1 MVAKMLKYKVV
12 TFFIFFVFLYS
23 CSKDQEKVVL
33 VKEKN
38 QKQEMISN
46 YEEGMN
52 LIEIG
57 DYFSASKKFLEA
69 EILLPQS
76 QWASKSVL
84 MASYS
89 YYMQSYYSLAIENLK
104 RYLDTYPNDKNKAYA
119 HYLLAMCYYET
130 IEGEKKDLA
139 PLILSKN
146 ELNFIIENY
155 PETDYA
161 YDARFKID
169 LINDI
174 LAAKEVY
181 IGRHYIKKKKWIPA
195 LNRFKN
201 VLQDYE
207 TTVYVE
213 EAIHRLVEIYY
224 ILGMENES
232 LKYASLLGYNYN
244 SSEWYKQSY
253 KILNKKS
260 FSLNFFIKIH
270 ALGLLSLSSM
280 SKNTVYLV

>member
-1 MVAKMLKYKVV
+1 MSKFKIVLILILVLL
-12 TFFIFFVFLYS
+12 FNS
-23 CSKDQEKVVL
+23 CSKNVEE
-33 VKEKN
+33 VKLIKETS
-38 QKQEMISN
+38 QTDEVISA
-46 YEEGMN
+46 YKKGMS
-52 LIEIG
+52 LMEAG
-57 DYFSASKKFLEA
+57 DYFAASKKFLEV

-76 QWASKSVL
+76 QWAPKSVL

-89 YYMQSYYSLAIENLK
+89 YYLQNYYSLATENLK
-104 RYLDTYPNDKNKAYA
+104 RYFKTYPKDKNMAYA

-139 PLILSKN
+139 PLIASKK
-146 ELNFIIENY
+146 ELIFIIENY

-161 YDARFKID
+161 YDAKYKID

-195 LNRFKN
+195 INRFKN
-201 VLQDYE
+201 VLINYE
-207 TTVYVE
+207 TTDHVE

-224 ILGMENES
+224 ILGMEEES

-244 SSEWYKQSY
+244 SGEWYKETYKIFNKEYKVSLPNKKKKKS
-253 KILNKKS
+253 KILNKIKS
-260 FSLNFFIKIH
+260 LF
-270 ALGLLSLSSM
+270 
-280 SKNTVYLV
+280 

>member
-1 MVAKMLKYKVV
+1 MSKFKIVLILILVLL
-12 TFFIFFVFLYS
+12 FNS
-23 CSKDQEKVVL
+23 CSKNVEE
-33 VKEKN
+33 VKLIKETS
-38 QKQEMISN
+38 QTDEVISA
-46 YEEGMN
+46 YKKGMS
-52 LIEIG
+52 LMEAG
-57 DYFSASKKFLEA
+57 DYFAASKKFLEV

-76 QWASKSVL
+76 QWAPKSVL

-89 YYMQSYYSLAIENLK
+89 YYLQNYYSLAIENLK
-104 RYLDTYPNDKNKAYA
+104 RYFKTYPKDKNMAYA

-139 PLILSKN
+139 PLIASKK
-146 ELNFIIENY
+146 ELIFIIENY

-161 YDARFKID
+161 YDAKYKID

-195 LNRFKN
+195 INRFKN
-201 VLQDYE
+201 VLINYE
-207 TTVYVE
+207 TTDHVE

-224 ILGMENES
+224 ILGMEEES

-244 SSEWYKQSY
+244 SGEWYKETYKIFNKEYKVSLPNKKKKKS
-253 KILNKKS
+253 KILNKIKS
-260 FSLNFFIKIH
+260 LF
-270 ALGLLSLSSM
+270 
-280 SKNTVYLV
+280 

>member
-1 MVAKMLKYKVV
+1 MYTYKIII
-12 TFFIFFVFLYS
+12 IFFSLFILIG
-23 CSKDQEKVVL
+23 CSKEKENIQL
-33 VKEKN
+33 IKETN
-38 QKQEMISN
+38 QKVEMISA
-46 YEEGMN
+46 YKEGMS
-52 LIEIG
+52 LIEVN
-57 DYFSASKKFLEA
+57 DYFAAGKKFLEA
-69 EILLPQS
+69 EILFPQS

-89 YYMQSYYSLAIENLK
+89 YYMQDYYSLAISNLE
-104 RYLDTYPNDKNKAYA
+104 RYFDTYPKDKNKAYA

-139 PLILSKN
+139 PILLSKK
-146 ELNFIIENY
+146 ELNYIIKNY

-169 LINDI
+169 LINDV

-181 IGRHYIKKKKWIPA
+181 IGRHYIKKGKWIPA

-201 VLQDYE
+201 VLENYE
-207 TTVYVE
+207 TTAHVE

-224 ILGMENES
+224 KLGMEDES

-244 SSEWYKQSY
+244 SGEWYEETY
-253 KILNKKS
+253 KIFNKKYRVEIPKNKKEKS
-260 FSLNFFIKIH
+260 KILGKIKN
-270 ALGLLSLSSM
+270 LF
-280 SKNTVYLV
+280 

>member
-89 YYMQSYYSLAIENLK
+89 YYMQNYYSLAIENLK

-130 IEGEKKDLA
+130 IEGEKRDLA

-201 VLQDYE
+201 VLQNYE

-244 SSEWYKQSY
+244 SSEWYEETY
-253 KILNKKS
+253 KIFNKKYEKPILKNKNENS
-260 FSLNFFIKIH
+260 KILGKIKSLF
-270 ALGLLSLSSM
+270 
-280 SKNTVYLV
+280 

>member
-1 MVAKMLKYKVV
+1 MSKFKIV
-12 TFFIFFVFLYS
+12 FILSFVLLFNS
-23 CSKDQEKVVL
+23 CSKNVEE
-33 VKEKN
+33 VKLIKETSQN
-38 QKQEMISN
+38 EEIISAYQK
-46 YEEGMN
+46 GMN
-52 LIEIG
+52 LMEMG
-57 DYFSASKKFLEA
+57 DYFAASKKFLEV

-76 QWASKSVL
+76 QWAPKSVL

-89 YYMQSYYSLAIENLK
+89 YYLLNYYSLAIENLK
-104 RYLDTYPNDKNKAYA
+104 RYFKTYPKDKNMAYA
-119 HYLLAMCYYET
+119 HYLLAMCYYEK

-139 PLILSKN
+139 PLIASKK
-146 ELNFIIENY
+146 ELIFIIENY

-161 YDARFKID
+161 YDARYKID

-201 VLQDYE
+201 VLKNYE
-207 TTVYVE
+207 TTDHVE

-224 ILGMENES
+224 ILGMEEES

-244 SSEWYKQSY
+244 SGEWYKETY
-253 KILNKKS
+253 KIFNKEYKVSIPNKKKKKS
-260 FSLNFFIKIH
+260 KILSKIKSLF
-270 ALGLLSLSSM
+270 
-280 SKNTVYLV
+280 

>member
-1 MVAKMLKYKVV
+1 MIAKLLNYKI
-12 TFFIFFVFLYS
+12 TILLIIFFIFLYS
-23 CSKDQEKVVL
+23 CSKDKEKIVL

-38 QKQEMISN
+38 QKQEMISS
-46 YEEGMN
+46 YEEGMSS
-52 LIEIG
+52 IEVS
-57 DYFSASKKFLEA
+57 DYFLASKKFLEA
-69 EILLPQS
+69 EILFPQS

-89 YYMQSYYSLAIENLK
+89 FYMQDYYSLAIENLK
-104 RYLDTYPNDKNKAYA
+104 RYFNTYPNDKNKAYA

-130 IEGEKKDLA
+130 IEGEKRDLA

-155 PETDYA
+155 PESDYA

-181 IGRHYIKKKKWIPA
+181 LGRHYIKKKKWIPA

-207 TTVYVE
+207 TTVHVE
-213 EAIHRLVEIYY
+213 EAIHRLVEIYH
-224 ILGMENES
+224 ILGMEDES
-232 LKYASLLGYNYN
+232 LKYASLLGYNFN
-244 SSEWYKQSY
+244 SSEWYEETY
-253 KILNKKS
+253 KIFNKKYEKP
-260 FSLNFFIKIH
+260 I
-270 ALGLLSLSSM
+270 
-280 SKNTVYLV
+280 SKNKKENSKILGKIKSLF

>member
-1 MVAKMLKYKVV
+1 MSKIRIILI
-12 TFFIFFVFLYS
+12 FFILIFLYS
-23 CSKDQEKVVL
+23 CSKEVEKIKL
-33 VKEKN
+33 IKEQN
-38 QKQEMISN
+38 QNEEVISA
-46 YEEGMN
+46 YKEGMDLLN
-52 LIEIG
+52 TG
-57 DYFSASKKFLEA
+57 DYFVASKKFLEV
-69 EILLPQS
+69 EVLLPQS
-76 QWASKSVL
+76 QWAPKSVL

-89 YYMQSYYSLAIENLK
+89 YYLQNYYSLAISNLK
-104 RYLDTYPNDKNKAYA
+104 RYFKTYPKDKNMAYA

-146 ELNFIIENY
+146 ELLFIIENY
-155 PETDYA
+155 PDTDYA

-169 LINDI
+169 LINDV

-201 VLQDYE
+201 VLKNYE
-207 TTVYVE
+207 TTDHVE

-224 ILGMENES
+224 ILGMEEES

-244 SSEWYKQSY
+244 SGEWYKETY
-253 KILNKKS
+253 KIFNKKYKVS
-260 FSLNFFIKIH
+260 IPKNKKEKSKILSKIKN
-270 ALGLLSLSSM
+270 LF
-280 SKNTVYLV
+280 